1 MLYGFSGVILQ
12 GALVTLEL
20 AISSVVLAV
29 IIGLIGAGGKLS
41 QNRLSGLIFEGY
53 TTLIRGVPDLVLMLL
68 IFYGLQIAL
77 NTVTEAMGVG
87 QIDIDPMV
95 AGIITLG
102 FIYGA
107 YFTETFRGAFMAV
120 PKGHIEAAT
129 AFGFTRGQVFRRIM
143 FPAMMRYALPGIG
156 NNWQVILK
164 STALVSLLGLEDV
177 VKATQLAGKSTW
189 EPFYFAIVCGVI
201 YLVFTTVSNGVL
213 LFLERRYSVG
223 VKRADGYR
231 FTGVAITLW
240 LLILSVVIG
249 GVLALFLAIGRV
261 SSNKYIQFPI
271 WLFTY
276 IFRGTPLYVQLL
288 VFYSG
293 MYTLEIVKGTEFL
306 NAFFRSGLNCTVL
319 ALTLN
324 TCAYTTEIFAGA
336 IRSVPHGEIEAARA
350 YGFSTFKMYRCIILP
365 SALRIALPAY
375 SNEVILMLH
384 STALAF
390 TATVPDLL
398 KIARDINAATY
409 QPFTAFGIA
418 AVLYLIIS
426 YVLISLFRRAEKRWL
441 QHVKP
446 SSTH

>member
-102 FIYGA
+102 F
-107 YFTETFRGAFMAV
+107 
-120 PKGHIEAAT
+120 
-129 AFGFTRGQVFRRIM
+129 TRGQVFRRIM
-143 FPAMMRYALPGIG
+143 FPSMMRYALPGIG

-223 VKRADGYR
+223 VKRAD
-231 FTGVAITLW
+231 L
-240 LLILSVVIG
+240 
-249 GVLALFLAIGRV
+249 
-261 SSNKYIQFPI
+261 
-271 WLFTY
+271 
-276 IFRGTPLYVQLL
+276 
-288 VFYSG
+288 
-293 MYTLEIVKGTEFL
+293 
-306 NAFFRSGLNCTVL
+306 
-319 ALTLN
+319 
-324 TCAYTTEIFAGA
+324 
-336 IRSVPHGEIEAARA
+336 
-350 YGFSTFKMYRCIILP
+350 
-365 SALRIALPAY
+365 
-375 SNEVILMLH
+375 
-384 STALAF
+384 
-390 TATVPDLL
+390 
-398 KIARDINAATY
+398 
-409 QPFTAFGIA
+409 
-418 AVLYLIIS
+418 
-426 YVLISLFRRAEKRWL
+426 
-441 QHVKP
+441 
-446 SSTH
+446 